1 MLLLRVLSPRELLV
15 DKLMRSPSW
24 GVGEIEG
31 VNRLDTHRSRLGN
44 AEEGKRDSESET
56 TGPNKS
62 DTSTDSGL
70 NLRSGKGDDEVEE
83 PVGTGT
89 EGDTPRRQPNG
100 ESLTADNPGNGT
112 PRRRER
118 GNEKTGEGNENITGN
133 LVIRVGLG
141 DSTDNNLTNKHENAT
156 NEEDRSSTRSV
167 DSKNTGERE
176 NDVDGSENDLED
188 VGVVKTGSLGE
199 LDTVRE
205 EEVDTGDLLANLD
218 TDTDHSSPENSV
230 LGRETF
236 DIAGLTALLVF
247 DGSLT
252 DFFHLGIDVRVI
264 SRKTTEIGKVLSA
277 VVPSALLGK
286 ESRRLRG
293 KEETDEQ
300 QSSPDHLKRYGDSP

>member
-1 MLLLRVLSPRELLV
+1 MIESSASLARFESSRAARRQTYEIAKLGCGRDRGRQSPRYSSIS
-15 DKLMRSPSW
+15 SPTIPTDQHNS
-24 GVGEIEG
+24 VVREAQ
-31 VNRLDTHRSRLGN
+31 RTHGN

-252 DFFHLGIDVRVI
+252 DFFHLGLYHTI
-264 SRKTTEIGKVLSA
+264 S
-277 VVPSALLGK
+277 
-286 ESRRLRG
+286 
-293 KEETDEQ
+293 
-300 QSSPDHLKRYGDSP
+300 KRSLITIT